1 MRVLHSENLTRFL
14 VTSSSVS
21 DSVCVVSGWDV
32 SETDSSSTETD
43 SSFAVDDDESSD
55 SNNKTS
61 SKPAREIQQYV
72 LSKFLLRKKHSSKF
86 I

>member
-72 LSKFLLRKKHSSKF
+72 LSKFLLRKKLSSKF

>member
-72 LSKFLLRKKHSSKF
+72 LSKFLLRKKLSR
-86 I
+86 

>member
-1 MRVLHSENLTRFL
+1 MRVLHSENLIRFL

-55 SNNKTS
+55 SNNN
-61 SKPAREIQQYV
+61 E
-72 LSKFLLRKKHSSKF
+72 LE
-86 I
+86 